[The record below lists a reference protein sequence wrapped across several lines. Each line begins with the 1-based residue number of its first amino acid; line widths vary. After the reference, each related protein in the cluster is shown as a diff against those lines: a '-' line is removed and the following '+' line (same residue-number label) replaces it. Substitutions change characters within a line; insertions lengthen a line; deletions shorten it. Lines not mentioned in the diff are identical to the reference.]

1 MQAGHPPMDRLVE
14 TWHKDEEIRKLTD
27 TNQLIRTENAHLRD
41 KLQANG
47 IEHDYVELQTSAP
60 GEMAKNVNNYL

>member
-14 TWHKDEEIRKLTD
+14 TWYKDEEIRELTD
-27 TNQLIRTENAHLRD
+27 TNQLIRTENAQLRQ

-47 IEHDYVELQTSAP
+47 IEHDNVELQTDEP
-60 GEMAKNVNNYL
+60 AKKTE